1 MKDRLK
7 LINFVMIVAFIV
19 SLLLAVANEFLKDR
33 KNTNVRNDKKESI
46 LGAVGIDTD
55 AMTYDEMITNQIQ
68 DAKKS
73 KGSGD
78 LEKLFFGTNSWIVD

>member
-19 SLLLAVANEFLKDR
+19 SLLLAVANEFLKER

-55 AMTYDEMITNQIQ
+55 
-68 DAKKS
+68 
-73 KGSGD
+73 
-78 LEKLFFGTNSWIVD
+78 